1 MGNALS
7 KVTLYLGLLLLLL
20 ALVFLI
26 WNAIDLNNLATAAS
40 VLNRPYHNP
49 IGRVLLTALLTL
61 GAGFL
66 LGLSVRGGGSRPPA

>member
-1 MGNALS
+1 MGNVLS
-7 KVTLYLGLLLLLL
+7 KVALYLGLLLLLL
-20 ALVFLI
+20 AVIFLI

-49 IGRVLLTALLTL
+49 IGRVLLSALLAL

-66 LGLSVRGGGSRPPA
+66 LGLSLRGGSRPQA

>member
-1 MGNALS
+1 MGNVLS
-7 KVTLYLGLLLLLL
+7 KAALYLGLLLLLL
-20 ALVFLI
+20 AVIFLI

-49 IGRVLLTALLTL
+49 IGRVLISALLAL

-66 LGLSVRGGGSRPPA
+66 LGLSLRSGSRPQA

>member
-1 MGNALS
+1 MS

-49 IGRVLLTALLTL
+49 IGRVLLTVLLTL

-66 LGLSVRGGGSRPPA
+66 LGLSVRSGSSRPPA